1 MDEPNSVQPDGQVS
15 DNMARYDTPPK
26 KKGWPKGKPRPK
38 RNLPPPSQPGDTPQP
53 KEKKPRPLCE
63 KGELAKYPPDGIMV
77 VWGVQPKCE
86 RFKRKGL
93 AVLFN
98 PKNKGGQV
106 TLMPVTDDGD
116 EGLRWRYRWANG
128 PAPYRYEKIDLEPGE
143 AATTPNILRAVA
155 DTIESGINKF
165 YGGVREADQ
174 TTIDYIKER
183 IGDALGDKIR
193 KEGIF

>member
-1 MDEPNSVQPDGQVS
+1 MTDDFYVQPDGQV
-15 DNMARYDTPPK
+15 TPK

-38 RNLPPPSQPGDTPQP
+38 RNLPPPSQPGETPQP
-53 KEKKPRPLCE
+53 KVKKPRPLCE
-63 KGELAKYPPDGIMV
+63 KGELDKYPPDGIMV

-183 IGDALGDKIR
+183 VGDALGDKIR
-193 KEGIF
+193 REGIF